1 MRTARV
7 IRPATLADVPALV
20 VMGQQF
26 AQTELYRDILRENP
40 EQMAILATNLIEDEG
55 GTVLVLERDSVL
67 MGMIG
72 LVCTPHF
79 LSGDMYAGEVFWW
92 VTPGQRGDGVRLLRA
107 AESWAVEHGAK
118 TLQMIAP
125 TERVGQFYA
134 RMGFTRTE
142 ISYQKELVAS

>member
-55 GTVLVLERDSVL
+55 GTVLVLERDGVL

-107 AESWAVEHGAK
+107 AESWAIERGA
-118 TLQMIAP
+118 TALQMIAP
-125 TERVGQFYA
+125 TERVGRFYD
-134 RMGFTRTE
+134 RLGFTRTE
-142 ISYQKELVAS
+142 ISYQKALGA

>member
-40 EQMAILATNLIEDEG
+40 EQMAIVATHLIEDDT
-55 GTVLVLERDSVL
+55 GTVLVLERDGIL

-107 AESWAVEHGAK
+107 AESWAIELGAK

-125 TERVGQFYA
+125 TERVGRFYD
-134 RMGFTRTE
+134 RLGFTRMET
-142 ISYQKELVAS
+142 SYQKELRA